1 MIFGLSLFGKKKE
14 DKSKEEGHQEL
25 SGKKSAEEEDLI
37 LILKRAKLAEMKREF
52 AESDKLYH
60 TALGLLNIYHQN
72 NTWQSARILQARV
85 YIFDGMANLSFVRG
99 NLETAE
105 RLFKETIRGLLQQ
118 GYKQDHDAVVEI
130 SLKLAMIYAAQQRNE
145 DALQGYKF
153 CIQTQE
159 KKMKEMNPVDD
170 NTLALLGMSLD
181 AYSRFL
187 IVQKRYD
194 EALVNMERALDIA
207 IKALG
212 SEEHPQVVILLN
224 DIATIVSLI
233 DNFDLAKEKL
243 QNAIKIAEKVDSS
256 DLAILYCNLGAVH
269 IRKSNFKEAKI
280 EYDKA
285 LRLALKNGDKSI
297 QKKARDGLDAI
308 KSTK

>member
-1 MIFGLSLFGKKKE
+1 M
-14 DKSKEEGHQEL
+14 
-25 SGKKSAEEEDLI
+25 
-37 LILKRAKLAEMKREF
+37 
-52 AESDKLYH
+52 
-60 TALGLLNIYHQN
+60 
-72 NTWQSARILQARV
+72 
-85 YIFDGMANLSFVRG
+85 
-99 NLETAE
+99 ETAE

-130 SLKLAMIYAAQQRNE
+130 SLKLVMIYAAQQRNE
-145 DALQGYKF
+145 DTLQCYKF

-159 KKMKEMNPVDD
+159 KKMKEMNPDDD
-170 NTLALLGMSLD
+170 NTLALLSMSLD

-187 IVQKRYD
+187 IVQKRY

-212 SEEHPQVVILLN
+212 GEEYPQVVVLLN

-243 QNAIKIAEKVDSS
+243 QNAINIAEKVDWF

-285 LRLALKNGDKSI
+285 LRLALKKW
-297 QKKARDGLDAI
+297 
-308 KSTK
+308 